1 MATVGQI
8 IFFTCSLVTLNVL
21 LAAFIILILTLAFSK
36 STSKVVSSNTKPVA
50 NLGQDQILSC
60 YVSAE
65 SQPNRLGE
73 VSVSWEKTDLGTV
86 YRYENRAPA
95 LDGQASAFKGR
106 AQVFPDA
113 VAIGNASLLLR
124 SVRSSDEGEYTC
136 TIRSSVAH
144 GTVSIQLRTAVFS
157 VPTLKFSNNILTS
170 EASSWFPKPDVT
182 WLNQTGNELNANT
195 SFTERSPGIY
205 SLLSTLQSAKV
216 SETYSCRIE
225 NSLVVAVTEA
235 TISGSGVLGRT
246 FFTFSVASTQLVSFY
261 LNIITSVLCMFYVV

>member
-1 MATVGQI
+1 MYFETKLSSAE
-8 IFFTCSLVTLNVL
+8 
-21 LAAFIILILTLAFSK
+21 

-50 NLGQDQILSC
+50 NLGEDQILSC

-157 VPTLKFSNNILTS
+157 VPTLKFSNSILTS

-205 SLLSTLQSAKV
+205 SLLSSLQSAKV

-235 TISGSGVLGRT
+235 TISGTVLVET
-246 FFTFSVASTQLVSFY
+246 KFKNFILKNKSNLNSYNSKSFQKISMPLSLFY
-261 LNIITSVLCMFYVV
+261 FLRLPETIMF